1 MNARLNVGLKRAAA
15 AAAAALTLA
24 ASAVATA
31 DTRTVSD
38 ARDKAQKVDPVAV
51 THGHHASLE
60 GVLTHTIETAE
71 PIAADE
77 LLGAN
82 LRIWLRDGDAA
93 PDREVYVAEN
103 PDGSMYALVTDAK
116 GRPRGYGNAWMPNRR
131 TIQVDLAE
139 MMLARKLSGYR
150 WRALVSFECSSSEGE
165 CMPQRDR
172 IPDSG
177 RIRHDV

>member
-1 MNARLNVGLKRAAA
+1 MNAKSNVGLKRAAVA
-15 AAAAALTLA
+15 SAAALTLA
-24 ASAVATA
+24 ASAVAMA

-38 ARDKAQKVDPVAV
+38 PRDRSQKVDPVAA

-60 GVLTHTIETAE
+60 GVVTHTIEAAE
-71 PIAADE
+71 PISAAD
-77 LLGAN
+77 LLGVN
-82 LRIWLRDGDAA
+82 LRIWLPDGDAA

-116 GRPRGYGNAWMPNRR
+116 GRPRGYGNAWMPDRR

-139 MMLARKLSGYR
+139 MMLSRKLSTYR

-165 CMPQRDR
+165 CMPERDR